1 MAAQS
6 RSHAG
11 CALAGDPLATAV
23 CGRRMGWVVT
33 AGFAHRRLQLFPV
46 SVRVRSCPFKSV
58 PAPPVLLSVARN
70 RISAISSFIF
80 SSLIIRVSEK
90 KNRLSRGRSGAG
102 CADAYADDRP
112 RMCVVR
118 WRVCGRPTAHLRSVG
133 PVGQVGRLFHLSCSL
148 CAIKP
153 RLSQWSYWSYP
164 SYCAGFLSVVRN
176 RISAISSFIF
186 SSLIIRVSEKKP
198 PVPRDRR

>member
-1 MAAQS
+1 MRAARS
-6 RSHAG
+6 RATRSQPPCVGGGWAG
-11 CALAGDPLATAV
+11 LLPPGSRTGACSY
-23 CGRRMGWVVT
+23 
-33 AGFAHRRLQLFPV
+33 FPSPFV
-46 SVRVRSCPFKSV
+46 SVRVRSNPFLPRPYFCRS
-58 PAPPVLLSVARN
+58 PAIA
-70 RISAISSFIF
+70 SAPFHLSSFHH
-80 SSLIIRVSEK
+80 SSFASAK

-153 RLSQWSYWSYP
+153 RLSQWSYWPYP